1 MAFMYIPDYP
11 FEGEPEVGEAVEVAT
26 GVLWLR
32 MPLPF
37 KLNHINLWLLDDGDG
52 WAIVDTGVAS
62 DDIKTAW
69 RMIEARHFKDKSP
82 SQVIVTHY
90 HPDHIGLAGWLCDRY
105 GVGLSMTLGEWTQ
118 ARLRS
123 LESAEICGP
132 GYREFYRA
140 TGFDDDMLA
149 LVDGRAGSYERLVS
163 PVPGAFLRLF
173 EGDEIDIG
181 GNAWRV
187 IIGQGH
193 AIEHACLYCQGLG
206 VLISGD
212 QILPKITP
220 NVSVGPQEPNAD
232 PLRLFLSGLDKF
244 AGLASETL
252 VLPSHNWPFRRLLE
266 RLDDMRDHHEERL
279 EATMVACAEP
289 ATGVDI
295 LKHLFT
301 RELDNHQIFFAVGE
315 SLAHVHYLVASG
327 RAERTT
333 GADGV
338 HRFRALP

>member
-1 MAFMYIPDYP
+1 MYTPDYP
-11 FEGEPEVGEAVEVAT
+11 FEGEPAAGETIEVAP

-62 DDIKTAW
+62 DDIKVAW
-69 RMIEARHFKDKSP
+69 QAIEDRHFKDKPP
-82 SQVIVTHY
+82 SRVIVTHY
-90 HPDHIGLAGWLCDRY
+90 HPDHVGLAGWLCERY

-118 ARLRS
+118 ARLSS
-123 LESAEICGP
+123 LETAESRGP

-140 TGFDDDMLA
+140 TGFDEAMLA
-149 LVDGRAGSYERLVS
+149 LVDGRAGSYKRLVS
-163 PVPGAFLRLF
+163 AVPGSFLRLF

-181 GNAWRV
+181 GRAWRLIV
-187 IIGQGH
+187 GQGH
-193 AIEHACLYCQGLG
+193 AIEHACLYCEDLG

-220 NVSVGPQEPNAD
+220 NVSVGPQEPFAD
-232 PLRLFLSGLDKF
+232 PLGLFLSGLDKF
-244 AGLASETL
+244 AGLAADTL
-252 VLPSHNWPFRRLLE
+252 VLPSHNWPFRRLAE
-266 RLDDMRDHHEERL
+266 RLDDMRAHHEERL

-301 RELDNHQIFFAVGE
+301 RELDNHQLFFAVGE
-315 SLAHVHYLVASG
+315 SLAHVHHLVATG
-327 RAERTT
+327 RAERMI

-338 HRFRALP
+338 HRFRALS